1 MKTIFTFT
9 EKSMSFWLNLFSPKN
24 DSIVSFC
31 KVEYGNDWQWAY
43 SHFQE
48 HKSLPKF
55 KEAA

>member
-1 MKTIFTFT
+1 
-9 EKSMSFWLNLFSPKN
+9 LNLFSPKN
-24 DSIVSFC
+24 DSIVNFC

>member
-1 MKTIFTFT
+1 MN
-9 EKSMSFWLNLFSPKN
+9 FWLNLFSPKN
-24 DSIVSFC
+24 DSTANFC

-48 HKSLPKF
+48 HKRLPKF